1 MKTERSLGYSDQE
14 TVKVNILREVTK
26 VKSRTKTLNLRAD
39 FVLFRDLLGK
49 IPQETAKAAGSSS
62 RTPALEHK
70 NGPFWCGRRSV
81 WMNSK
86 LPTEVFPTQ
95 NGRTQKMENG
105 AEPPRR
111 NIEPS
116 HLCSDGVRGA
126 SAGPPAA

>member
-1 MKTERSLGYSDQE
+1 
-14 TVKVNILREVTK
+14 
-26 VKSRTKTLNLRAD
+26 
-39 FVLFRDLLGK
+39 
-49 IPQETAKAAGSSS
+49 
-62 RTPALEHK
+62 
-70 NGPFWCGRRSV
+70 
-81 WMNSK
+81 MNSK

-95 NGRTQKMENG
+95 SGRTQKMENG